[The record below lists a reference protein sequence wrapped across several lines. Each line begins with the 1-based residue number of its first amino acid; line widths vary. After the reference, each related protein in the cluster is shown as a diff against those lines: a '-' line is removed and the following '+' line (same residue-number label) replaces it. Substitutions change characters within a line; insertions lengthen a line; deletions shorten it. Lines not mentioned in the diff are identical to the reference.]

1 MTTTAEPNGA
11 RRRAALAGLVLR
23 ASTCSRSRTAAGT
36 AAAIRPTSSTAGPV
50 IGICNSWSELTT
62 CNAHLRIVAE
72 HVKRGVWEAGGL
84 PLEFPTMS
92 LGESM
97 MKPTTML
104 WRNLMSMDVEESLR
118 ANPLDGV
125 VLLCGCDKTTPAQLM
140 GAASVDLPTI
150 CMPGGPMLNGQW
162 RDEEVGSGT
171 DLWRISDMRTRGEI
185 SDEEYL
191 EIEAGYSRSDGH
203 CNTMGTASTMTVDG
217 RGARHDADG
226 RRGDPGRRLAPARAR
241 PRHRAAHRADGA
253 RRPAAL
259 ADPHAGG
266 VPQRDRDAARAR
278 RLDERRH
285 PPAGDRRAASASTC
299 RSSASTSSRARCR
312 SSPISSPPAS
322 S

>member
-1 MTTTAEPNGA
+1 MSDGNGSKRELRSEA
-11 RRRAALAGLVLR
+11 WFSGLNMFTF
-23 ASTCSRSRTAAGT
+23 AHRSWNGRGYPPDVFDG
-36 AAAIRPTSSTAGPV
+36 RPV

-92 LGESM
+92 LGESL

-150 CMPGGPMLNGQW
+150 CMPGGPMLNGRW

-171 DLWRISDMRTRGEI
+171 DLWRISDMRRRGEL
-185 SDEEYL
+185 SDKEYL
-191 EIEAGYSRSDGH
+191 EVEAGYSRSDGH
-203 CNTMGTASTMTVDG
+203 
-217 RGARHDADG
+217 
-226 RRGDPGRRLAPARAR
+226 
-241 PRHRAAHRADGA
+241 
-253 RRPAAL
+253 
-259 ADPHAGG
+259 
-266 VPQRDRDAARAR
+266 
-278 RLDERRH
+278 
-285 PPAGDRRAASASTC
+285 
-299 RSSASTSSRARCR
+299 
-312 SSPISSPPAS
+312 
-322 S
+322 

>member
-1 MTTTAEPNGA
+1 MTEANGS
-11 RRRAALAGLVLR
+11 RRELRSEAWFSGLNMFTF
-23 ASTCSRSRTAAGT
+23 SHRSWNGRGYPPDVFDG
-36 AAAIRPTSSTAGPV
+36 RPV

-84 PLEFPTMS
+84 PLEFPTIS

-150 CMPGGPMLNGQW
+150 AMPGGPMLNGQW

-171 DLWRISDMRTRGEI
+171 DMFRISDMRRRGEI
-185 SDEEYL
+185 SDGEYL

-203 CNTMGTASTMTVDG
+203 CNTMGTASTMTSM
-217 RGARHDADG
+217 A
-226 RRGDPGRRLAPARAR
+226 
-241 PRHRAAHRADGA
+241 
-253 RRPAAL
+253 
-259 ADPHAGG
+259 
-266 VPQRDRDAARAR
+266 
-278 RLDERRH
+278 
-285 PPAGDRRAASASTC
+285 
-299 RSSASTSSRARCR
+299 
-312 SSPISSPPAS
+312 
-322 S
+322 